1 LYKIK
6 RIGCFFKIVVKN
18 AKADFNMEIVIKQ
31 SIRKEPKDRKNR
43 LNGNI
48 KPITLGG
55 ATAAPTAATA

>member
-1 LYKIK
+1 
-6 RIGCFFKIVVKN
+6 
-18 AKADFNMEIVIKQ
+18 MEIVMKQ